1 MTISIRKED
10 YESIVAYAREGL
22 PNEACGLLA
31 GVEKEG
37 ERLIEKVYYLTNI
50 DASNEHFS
58 MDPKEQLAAIKDMR
72 ANGLK
77 PLGNWHSHPETP
89 ARPSIEDIRLA
100 YDANATYMILSLM
113 ETVPV
118 LNAFH
123 IEGDAVQR
131 EQLNVIA

>member
-37 ERLIEKVYYLTNI
+37 ERIIEKVYYLTNI

-113 ETVPV
+113 EAVPV

-123 IEGDAVQR
+123 IEGDGVQR
-131 EQLNVIA
+131 EQLKVIA